1 MVSVKITLQH
11 FILVFTE
18 VFCITS
24 SLENYKGSICVACSL
39 AFISPSMSKTVITCK
54 GGFPLSRYFL
64 RACTRCGLWTF
75 LSKSMVVEEQRRQSL
90 EHNHEMPFSK
100 RFCRYLWP
108 Y

>member
-1 MVSVKITLQH
+1 MVSVKISLQH

-24 SLENYKGSICVACSL
+24 SLEITKAAYVRLVVLS
-39 AFISPSMSKTVITCK
+39 FISPSMSKTVITCK

-75 LSKSMVVEEQRRQSL
+75 LSKSMVVEEQSRQSL

-100 RFCRYLWP
+100 LFCRYLWP

>member
-24 SLENYKGSICVACSL
+24 SLENYKSSICVACSL

-54 GGFPLSRYFL
+54 GGFPLSRYFFT
-64 RACTRCGLWTF
+64 CVYTLWF
-75 LSKSMVVEEQRRQSL
+75 MDVFVEEYGSRGTKQTKS
-90 EHNHEMPFSK
+90 
-100 RFCRYLWP
+100 
-108 Y
+108 